1 VATRT
6 PSIERPTRRPT
17 REQQAE
23 TLLCARDRLLAALA
37 SSSRLSQKDADMINR
52 IVQEARELTV
62 YHF

>member
-37 SSSRLSQKDADMINR
+37 SSRLSQKDADMINR